1 MTDAAALLRNTD
13 FASIATNRVQAQIG
27 VVTAISGFKLC
38 CVLSNAEALGVER
51 VSNPTV
57 GSLIK
62 IPTRSTT
69 AYGFIESLALGTGAG
84 QSPGP
89 AEVIAHVDLLGE
101 TAANERGDAAVF
113 SRGISVYPVL
123 GAPVFMANSDDIAMI
138 YAKSNAWALN
148 IGSLYQDP
156 DQPAYLMSQEFLS
169 KHSAI
174 IGTTGSGKSCALTLI
189 LRALLSAHGNGHVV
203 LLDPHGEYAP
213 AFPGMAECMT
223 PDTLQ
228 LPYWLFSFEEIV
240 EIFCSKDRIDR
251 SHEMSILKEAIFA
264 AKQDFVRTTGKH
276 LRMTVDT
283 PVPYRITNVLQRIS
297 DAMGKLD
304 NPHNVVPYLR
314 LMSTIETLRH
324 DRRYAFMF
332 EGLSMRD
339 NMDEIIAD
347 ILRIPVNGRPITIL
361 DLSAV
366 PSEIVSVVVSVLC
379 RLIFDFALW
388 SDRREAIPILLVC
401 DEAHRYI
408 PQDERLGFEA
418 TRRSISRIAKE
429 GRKYGV
435 SLCLVTQRP
444 SELSEAVL
452 SQCSTVFALRMTN
465 ASDQKYVRSMLPD
478 SALGL
483 LDSLPALRQREAI
496 VVGEGVAHPMR
507 IRFSHLAPEYRP
519 RGEATNF
526 PAAWEK
532 DAHNR
537 AFVAT
542 IIDRWRSH

>member
-1 MTDAAALLRNTD
+1 MTDVAAAIKSAEL
-13 FASIATNRVQAQIG
+13 ASVALNRAPAQIG
-27 VVTAISGFKLC
+27 VVTAISGFKLSC
-38 CVLSNAEALGVER
+38 LLSNTDAYGVDR
-51 VSNPTV
+51 SNPTV

-62 IPTRSTT
+62 IPTKNSI
-69 AYGFIESLALGTGAG
+69 AFGFIESLALGNGVAQVSG
-84 QSPGP
+84 RGE
-89 AEVIAHVDLLGE
+89 AIANVDLLGE
-101 TAANERGDAAVF
+101 TITNERAGQPTF

-123 GAPVFMANSDDIAMI
+123 GAPVLMATSDDIALI

-189 LRALLSAHGNGHVV
+189 LRALLTAHRNGHVV

-213 AFPGMAECMT
+213 AFAGMAECMT
-223 PDTLQ
+223 PETLQ
-228 LPYWLFSFEEIV
+228 LPHWLFSFEEIV
-240 EIFCSKDRIDR
+240 EIFCSKDRVDR
-251 SHEMSILKEAIFA
+251 SHETAILKDAIFA
-264 AKQDFVRTTGKH
+264 AKQDFIRTTGKAV
-276 LRMTVDT
+276 RMTIDT

-314 LMSTIETLRH
+314 LMSTIENLRH

-339 NMDEIIAD
+339 NMDEIISD
-347 ILRIPVNGRPITIL
+347 ILRVPVSGRPITIL

-366 PSEIVSVVVSVLC
+366 PSEIVAVVVSVLC

-388 SDRREAIPILLVC
+388 TDRREAIPILLVC

-429 GRKYGV
+429 GRKHGV

-452 SQCSTVFALRMTN
+452 SQCSTIFALRMTN
-465 ASDQKYVRSMLPD
+465 MNDQKFVRSMLPD

-483 LDSLPALRQREAI
+483 LNSLPTLRQREAI

-507 IRFSHLAPEYRP
+507 IRFSHLDPEFRP

-532 DAHNR
+532 DSHSR

-542 IIDRWRSH
+542 IIDRWRSR

>member
-1 MTDAAALLRNTD
+1 MNDAAAVRNTEI
-13 FASIATNRVQAQIG
+13 ASIAMNRLPAQIG
-27 VVTAISGFKLC
+27 AVIAISGFKLSC
-38 CVLSNAEALGVER
+38 LMSSTDAHGIDK

-62 IPTRSTT
+62 IPTRSST
-69 AYGFIESLALGTGAG
+69 AFGFIESLALGAG
-84 QSPGP
+84 GGQASGRGD
-89 AEVIAHVDLLGE
+89 AIAHVDLLGE
-101 TAANERGDAAVF
+101 TVAGERGGPPVF

-123 GAPVFMANSDDIAMI
+123 GAPVFMATSEDIAMI
-138 YAKSNAWALN
+138 YAKSSAWALN

-156 DQPAYLMSQEFLS
+156 DQPAYLMSQEFLA

-189 LRALLSAHGNGHVV
+189 LRSLLSAHHNGHVV

-213 AFPGMAECMT
+213 AFAGMAECMT
-223 PDTLQ
+223 PETLQ
-228 LPYWLFSFEEIV
+228 LPHWLFSFEEII
-240 EIFCSKDRIDR
+240 EIFCSKDRVDR
-251 SHEMSILKEAIFA
+251 SHEMAILKDAIFA
-264 AKQDFVRTTGKH
+264 AKQDFVRTTGKA

-283 PVPYRITNVLQRIS
+283 PIPYRITNVLQRIS

-314 LMSTIETLRH
+314 LMSTIEALRH

-347 ILRIPVNGRPITIL
+347 ILRIPVSGRPITIL

-388 SDRREAIPILLVC
+388 TDRREAIPILLVC

-429 GRKYGV
+429 GRKHGV

-452 SQCSTVFALRMTN
+452 SQCSTIFALRMTN
-465 ASDQKYVRSMLPD
+465 MHDQKYVRSMLPD

-483 LDSLPALRQREAI
+483 LNSLPALRQREAI

-507 IRFSHLAPEYRP
+507 IRFAHLDPEFRP
-519 RGEATNF
+519 RGEAMNF

-532 DAHNR
+532 DTHTR
-537 AFVAT
+537 AFVAS

>member
-1 MTDAAALLRNTD
+1 MNDLATAVRSAEFAANPPARPALP
-13 FASIATNRVQAQIG
+13 IG
-27 VVTAISGFKLC
+27 NVTAISGFKLS
-38 CVLSNAEALGVER
+38 CVLAGDDGALE

-69 AYGFIESLALGTGAG
+69 AFGFIESLALGGAHG
-84 QSPGP
+84 SVRGE
-89 AEVIAHVDLLGE
+89 AIAHVDLLGE
-101 TAANERGDAAVF
+101 TMLGERDGPRVF
-113 SRGISVYPVL
+113 ARGISVYPVL
-123 GAPVFMANSDDIAMI
+123 GAPVFMATAEDIAMI
-138 YAKSNAWALN
+138 YAKSSAWALN
-148 IGSLYQDP
+148 IGSLYQDAE
-156 DQPAYLMSQEFLS
+156 QPAYLMSQEFLS

-189 LRALLSAHGNGHVV
+189 LRALLSTHKNGHVV

-213 AFPGMAECMT
+213 AFTGMAECMN

-228 LPYWLFSFEEIV
+228 LPHWLFSFEEIV

-251 SHEMSILKEAIFA
+251 SHETAILKDAIFA
-264 AKQDFVRTTGKH
+264 AKQDFIRTTGKVV
-276 LRMTVDT
+276 RMTVDT

-314 LMSTIETLRH
+314 LMSTIENLRH

-339 NMDEIIAD
+339 NMDEIISD
-347 ILRIPVNGRPITIL
+347 ILRVPVDNRPITIL

-388 SDRREAIPILLVC
+388 TDRREAIPILLVC

-429 GRKYGV
+429 GRKHGV

-452 SQCSTVFALRMTN
+452 SQCSTIFALRMTN
-465 ASDQKYVRSMLPD
+465 IHDQKFVRSMLPD

-483 LDSLPALRQREAI
+483 LNALPTLRQREAI

-507 IRFSHLAPEYRP
+507 IRFAHLAAEFRP

-537 AFVAT
+537 AFVASV
-542 IIDRWRSH
+542 IDRWRSH

>member
-1 MTDAAALLRNTD
+1 MTDAAAILRNAD
-13 FASIATNRVQAQIG
+13 FASIAPNRMQAQIG
-27 VVTAISGFKLC
+27 VVTAISGFKLSC
-38 CVLSNAEALGVER
+38 LMSNADAQSER
-51 VSNPTV
+51 TSNPTV

-62 IPTRSTT
+62 IPTRGST
-69 AYGFIESLALGTGAG
+69 AFGFIESLALGTGAG
-84 QSPGP
+84 QGTGR
-89 AEVIAHVDLLGE
+89 ADAIAHVDLLGE
-101 TAANERGDAAVF
+101 TVASDRGGAQAF
-113 SRGISVYPVL
+113 SRGISIYPVL
-123 GAPVFMANSDDIAMI
+123 GAPVFMATSDDIAMI

-203 LLDPHGEYAP
+203 LLDPHGEYTP
-213 AFPGMAECMT
+213 AFAGMAECMT
-223 PDTLQ
+223 PETLQ
-228 LPYWLFSFEEIV
+228 LPHWLFSFEEIV

-251 SHEMSILKEAIFA
+251 SHEMSILKDAIFA
-264 AKQDFVRTTGKH
+264 AKQDFVRTTGKV

-347 ILRIPVNGRPITIL
+347 ILRVPVNGRPITIL

-452 SQCSTVFALRMTN
+452 SQCSTIFALRMTN

-483 LDSLPALRQREAI
+483 LNSLPALRQREAI

-507 IRFSHLAPEYRP
+507 IRFSHLAPEFRP

-532 DAHNR
+532 DSHTR
-537 AFVAT
+537 AFVAS

>member
-1 MTDAAALLRNTD
+1 
-13 FASIATNRVQAQIG
+13 
-27 VVTAISGFKLC
+27 
-38 CVLSNAEALGVER
+38 
-51 VSNPTV
+51 
-57 GSLIK
+57 
-62 IPTRSTT
+62 
-69 AYGFIESLALGTGAG
+69 
-84 QSPGP
+84 
-89 AEVIAHVDLLGE
+89 
-101 TAANERGDAAVF
+101 
-113 SRGISVYPVL
+113 
-123 GAPVFMANSDDIAMI
+123 
-138 YAKSNAWALN
+138 
-148 IGSLYQDP
+148 
-156 DQPAYLMSQEFLS
+156 
-169 KHSAI
+169 
-174 IGTTGSGKSCALTLI
+174 
-189 LRALLSAHGNGHVV
+189 
-203 LLDPHGEYAP
+203 
-213 AFPGMAECMT
+213 
-223 PDTLQ
+223 
-228 LPYWLFSFEEIV
+228 
-240 EIFCSKDRIDR
+240 
-251 SHEMSILKEAIFA
+251 
-264 AKQDFVRTTGKH
+264 
-276 LRMTVDT
+276 MTVDT

-418 TRRSISRIAKE
+418 TRRSISRLAKE